1 MENSIDGSGW
11 QESFD
16 QGIAAFEKGRYAK
29 AEEFFLVAMKEA
41 EGFPETDQR
50 LAKTLNNMAALC
62 HTQGKYAM
70 AEEYYLRSL
79 AIHERNHGEEHTE
92 VAINLH
98 NLAALYSAT
107 KKFDQ
112 AEPLYKRAIEIREK
126 LSGQEH
132 SDLLPVLTNYAQLL
146 RRLGRDTEAL
156 VLEAR
161 AQSISSIHKR
171 SPHRKR

>member
-1 MENSIDGSGW
+1 MGSPTNESNW

-16 QGIAAFEKGRYAK
+16 QGIAAFERGRYAK
-29 AEEFFLVAMKEA
+29 AEEFFLAAMKDA
-41 EGFPETDQR
+41 ECFPETDQR

-79 AIHERNHGEEHTE
+79 AIHERNHGQEHSE

-107 KKFDQ
+107 KKFEQ

-126 LSGQEH
+126 LNGQDH

-146 RRLGRDTEAL
+146 RRIGRDTEAL

-171 SPHRKR
+171 SPHRSR